1 MSWEYLHLSPRVHMP
16 LVKSKQMVA
25 ASELS
30 EPLEGSRSLGL
41 PDSEL
46 GSVVL
51 RLALLVLLS
60 RLPYPAQRGATTVN
74 PLAPLVFGDRGPAR
88 TAPSPALSNEAVET
102 CGVATG
108 FCARHTKEGGM

>member
-1 MSWEYLHLSPRVHMP
+1 MPFSLLLNSMMVEMSWEYLHLSPRVHMP

-25 ASELS
+25 LSEVS

-41 PDSEL
+41 PESEL

-60 RLPYPAQRGATTVN
+60 RLPYPAQRGATTVKAHN
-74 PLAPLVFGDRGPAR
+74 
-88 TAPSPALSNEAVET
+88 PALLSEHHA
-102 CGVATG
+102 CGKSPYL
-108 FCARHTKEGGM
+108 R